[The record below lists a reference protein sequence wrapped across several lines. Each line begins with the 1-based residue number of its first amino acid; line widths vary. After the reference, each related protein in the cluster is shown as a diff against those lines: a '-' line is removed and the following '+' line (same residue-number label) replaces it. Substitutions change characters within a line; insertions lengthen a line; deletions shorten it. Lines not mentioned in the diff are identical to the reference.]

1 MRVRATAP
9 GFFDVNK
16 NGHPIDIPV
25 GREFDVPEGLK
36 ARWFEPV
43 AVTKSAAP
51 ANPPAPTAPPA
62 SPAGAAPEPTGGK
75 PAAPAKP
82 APTK

>member
-25 GREFDVPEGLK
+25 GREFEVPDGLK

-43 AVTKSAAP
+43 AAKPAAT
-51 ANPPAPTAPPA
+51 ANPPATTAPPA
-62 SPAGAAPEPTGGK
+62 PPAGAAPEQTGGK